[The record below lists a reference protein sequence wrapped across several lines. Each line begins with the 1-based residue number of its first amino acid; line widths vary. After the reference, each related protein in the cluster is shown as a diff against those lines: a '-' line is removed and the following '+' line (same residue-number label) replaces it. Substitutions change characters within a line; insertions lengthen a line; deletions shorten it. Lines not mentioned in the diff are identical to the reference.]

1 MSDSRLFES
10 VANRLIRAIE
20 TGEWPAGSRIPA
32 ERDLA
37 ARMGVSRPT
46 LRRAI
51 KLLSDRG
58 FLIRAQNCRPRV
70 AGVGAAQPVQT
81 EREYHVF
88 VLLFTHV
95 ADLASA
101 PMLRGIQRVRLP
113 GFGKTVVV
121 SSGAGPWVSAIDFER
136 KQLRAIAQ
144 DPLAK
149 GVILW
154 YVGGEHNLDVLAA
167 VRNADVPMVFI
178 DRRPP
183 PGIVADHVGTDNR
196 GAMRRLVRALQD
208 LGHRRIACI
217 SNGEPVSSVEDRVWG
232 YRAAMRRSGQTPD
245 QDLLGEIGPDESM
258 EDGTRR
264 CIQHLLQ
271 ADPRP
276 TAILCTNDM
285 VGSLAMRELKARGL
299 RVPDD
304 ISVAGFDGWYRFAP
318 GMGLSSAAQNF
329 EDIGE
334 SAMELLVERITGPRE
349 PLIRHI
355 LFDAPLADSGSI
367 GPVPAPN

>member
-10 VANRLIRAIE
+10 VAHRLIRAIE
-20 TGEWPAGSRIPA
+20 SGEWPAGSRIPA
-32 ERDLA
+32 ERDLSEQF
-37 ARMGVSRPT
+37 GVSRPT

-51 KLLSDRG
+51 KLLSERG
-58 FLIRAQNCRPRV
+58 FLICAENCRPRV
-70 AGVGAAQPVQT
+70 AGVGTAHPVQT

-88 VLLFTHV
+88 VLLFTHI

-136 KQLRAIAQ
+136 KQLEAIAQ

-154 YVGGEHNLDVLAA
+154 YVGGDSNRDALDA

-196 GAMRRLVRALQD
+196 GSMRRLVRTMQD

-217 SNGEPVSSVEDRVWG
+217 SNGEPVSSVEDRLWG
-232 YRAAMRRSGQTPD
+232 YRAAMRRNADSPE
-245 QDLLGEIGPDESM
+245 LVCEIGPDESM
-258 EDGTRR
+258 EEGTRR
-264 CIQHLLQ
+264 CISHLLET
-271 ADPRP
+271 DSRP

-285 VGSLAMRELKARGL
+285 VGSLAMRELKTLGI

-304 ISVAGFDGWYRFAP
+304 VSVAGFDGWYRFAP
-318 GMGLSSAAQNF
+318 GMGLSSAAQSF

-334 SAMELLVERITGPRE
+334 AAMELLVERISGPRE

-367 GPVPAPN
+367 GPA

>member
-10 VANRLIRAIE
+10 VAHRLIRAIE
-20 TGEWPAGSRIPA
+20 SGEWRAGSRIPA

-37 ARMGVSRPT
+37 NQMGVSRPT

-51 KLLSDRG
+51 KLLSQRG
-58 FLIRAQNCRPRV
+58 YLICAENCRPRV
-70 AGVGAAQPVQT
+70 AGVGAVHPVQT

-88 VLLFTHV
+88 VLLFTHI

-113 GFGKTVVV
+113 GFGKTVVI

-136 KQLRAIAQ
+136 KQLQAIAQ

-154 YVGGEHNLDVLAA
+154 YVGGEQNRDALVA
-167 VRNADVPMVFI
+167 VRNADVPLVFI

-183 PGIVADHVGTDNR
+183 AGIVADHVGTDNR
-196 GAMRRLVRALQD
+196 GAMRRLIRALQD

-217 SNGEPVSSVEDRVWG
+217 SNGEPVSSVEDRLWG
-232 YRAAMRRSGQTPD
+232 YHTAMRRSGETPD
-245 QDLLGEIGPDESM
+245 QSLVCQIEAPETM
-258 EDGTRR
+258 EEGTRR
-264 CIQHLLQ
+264 CIDRLLQ
-271 ADPRP
+271 AEPRP
-276 TAILCTNDM
+276 TAIVCTNDM
-285 VGSLAMRELKARGL
+285 VGSLAMRELKARGI

-318 GMGLSSAAQNF
+318 GMGLSSAAQSF

-334 SAMELLVERITGPRE
+334 AAMELLVERITGPRE

-367 GPVPAPN
+367 GPVTTPN